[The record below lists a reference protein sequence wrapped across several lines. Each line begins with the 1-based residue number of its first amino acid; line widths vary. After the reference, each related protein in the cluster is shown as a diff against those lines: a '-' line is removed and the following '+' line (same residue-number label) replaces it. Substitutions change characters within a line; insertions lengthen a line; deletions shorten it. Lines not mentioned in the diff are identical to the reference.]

1 MTNIDEIALKLAHRK
16 CTIYDHVPTDMG
28 IKYSFS
34 EHHLVDFARV
44 LLADPELLAELSKDA
59 EPLGTAGQLMDD
71 YVLAK
76 SGLPEDT
83 LLFTRPANT
92 AEIEQRVAE
101 ACANYIK
108 AMVSNRPALSE
119 QLVEGKWRKY
129 L

>member
-1 MTNIDEIALKLAHRK
+1 MNRINEIALRVAAAYEALSSIDDCARMD
-16 CTIYDHVPTDMG
+16 IGVDAMG
-28 IKYSFS
+28 P
-34 EHHLVDFARV
+34 RNV
-44 LLADPELLAELSKDA
+44 LEKFIADVEGLAELSKDA
-59 EPLGTAGQLMDD
+59 KPLGTAGQLMDD

-101 ACANYIK
+101 AIAKMINTADTYEAAFLADK
-108 AMVSNRPALSE
+108 VT
-119 QLVEGKWRKY
+119 VGKWREH